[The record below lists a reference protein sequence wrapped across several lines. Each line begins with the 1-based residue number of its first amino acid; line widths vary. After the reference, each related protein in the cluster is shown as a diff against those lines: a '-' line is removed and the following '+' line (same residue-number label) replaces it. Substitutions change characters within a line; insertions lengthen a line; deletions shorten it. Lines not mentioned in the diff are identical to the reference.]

1 MANCAHIFVAIFVS
15 FLVDAAE
22 HKPFYAGIEKG
33 IKKPV
38 IILWTHRMKE
48 RIGYIKECPNSQCV
62 ITENRNWHNH
72 SLTKASPLSV
82 Q

>member
-1 MANCAHIFVAIFVS
+1 MANCAYIFVAIFVS

-22 HKPFYAGIEKG
+22 HKPFYAGIEKR

-48 RIGYIKECPNSQCV
+48 RIGYIK
-62 ITENRNWHNH
+62 
-72 SLTKASPLSV
+72 
-82 Q
+82 